1 MSTACRLV
9 FTGRHV
15 FPSRAIEWYKLRREV
30 ARVHTNRRLIVNT
43 ALMTGSSIVMRCI
56 GLVFQAWIVG
66 RIGAAG
72 IGLYQ
77 LVMSVSVLFA
87 TFAIS
92 GIRFA
97 TTRLISEEMG
107 LERGAGVTGAMRRCA
122 CYALFFGLCAG
133 TMVYF
138 LAEPVG
144 FLWIGDART
153 VRSLRI
159 TSISLPCIA
168 LSSVMDGYFTASGRV
183 WKPTLVHLIE
193 QLVSITCVM
202 WFLSFAAAG
211 DLEQSCAAVTA
222 GGACA
227 DVVSLLLMTAMYALD
242 RRKYRRGGDT
252 VPHLTRRM
260 LSVALPLAVSAYART
275 SLTTLEHLLIP
286 RGLKSSG
293 LTADR
298 ALAGYGIVHGMALPV
313 VLFPSCLLYALADLL
328 VPELT
333 TAQVSGRCGDI
344 RRLVRA
350 LLYRCL
356 LFACGTAVLL
366 LAFSGPLGRLIYHSD
381 DAGRY
386 IRLLAPLVPV
396 MYLDTVTDGCLRGL
410 GQQTRCMA
418 INVLDATLGVVLVW
432 VLLPRFG
439 LAGYIFILYFNE
451 CVNFTLSFTL
461 LRRTVRR
468 CCADEKPPA
477 G

>member
-1 MSTACRLV
+1 M
-9 FTGRHV
+9 
-15 FPSRAIEWYKLRREV
+15 
-30 ARVHTNRRLIVNT
+30 
-43 ALMTGSSIVMRCI
+43 
-56 GLVFQAWIVG
+56 
-66 RIGAAG
+66 
-72 IGLYQ
+72 
-77 LVMSVSVLFA
+77 
-87 TFAIS
+87 
-92 GIRFA
+92 
-97 TTRLISEEMG
+97 
-107 LERGAGVTGAMRRCA
+107 
-122 CYALFFGLCAG
+122 
-133 TMVYF
+133 
-138 LAEPVG
+138 
-144 FLWIGDART
+144 
-153 VRSLRI
+153 
-159 TSISLPCIA
+159 
-168 LSSVMDGYFTASGRV
+168 
-183 WKPTLVHLIE
+183 
-193 QLVSITCVM
+193 
-202 WFLSFAAAG
+202 
-211 DLEQSCAAVTA
+211 
-222 GGACA
+222 
-227 DVVSLLLMTAMYALD
+227 MTAMYTLD

-260 LSVALPLAVSAYART
+260 LAVALPLAVSAYART

-286 RGLKSSG
+286 RGLKSAG

-344 RRLVRA
+344 RRLVRT

-418 INVLDATLGVVLVW
+418 INVFDATLGVVLVW
-432 VLLPRFG
+432 ALLPRFG

-461 LRRTVRR
+461 LLRGRKTAGRLM
-468 CCADEKPPA
+468 PA
-477 G
+477 GGFGMRLRSAPQCCGVGVLGCTDGVWFFLRSSGKSKNSTRLYSRYVSAESTMPLMRLNGTTANSTSVGTLVMPLFTAVPMATI

>member
-1 MSTACRLV
+1 M
-9 FTGRHV
+9 
-15 FPSRAIEWYKLRREV
+15 
-30 ARVHTNRRLIVNT
+30 HTNRRLIVNT

-56 GLVFQAWIVG
+56 GLIFQAWIVG

-183 WKPTLVHLIE
+183 WKPTLVHLLE

-260 LSVALPLAVSAYART
+260 LAVALPLAVSAYART

-286 RGLKSSG
+286 RGLKSAG

-344 RRLVRA
+344 RRLVR
-350 LLYRCL
+350 
-356 LFACGTAVLL
+356 TL
-366 LAFSGPLGRLIYHSD
+366 LAVCVRHGRAA
-381 DAGRY
+381 AGVFRAARTADLPFGRRGALHPAARAARAGDVSRHRDR
-386 IRLLAPLVPV
+386 RLSARARPA
-396 MYLDTVTDGCLRGL
+396 DTLHGHQR
-410 GQQTRCMA
+410 
-418 INVLDATLGVVLVW
+418 
-432 VLLPRFG
+432 
-439 LAGYIFILYFNE
+439 
-451 CVNFTLSFTL
+451 
-461 LRRTVRR
+461 VRR
-468 CCADEKPPA
+468 HTRRGARVGA
-477 G
+477 AAAVRVGGVSLHFVFQ

>member
-1 MSTACRLV
+1 M
-9 FTGRHV
+9 
-15 FPSRAIEWYKLRREV
+15 
-30 ARVHTNRRLIVNT
+30 HTNHRLIVNT

-56 GLVFQAWIVG
+56 GLVFQAWVVG

-227 DVVSLLLMTAMYALD
+227 DVVSLLMMAAVYLLD
-242 RRKYRRGGDT
+242 RRKYRTGGDT

-293 LTADR
+293 LTANR

-313 VLFPSCLLYALADLL
+313 VLFPS
-328 VPELT
+328 
-333 TAQVSGRCGDI
+333 
-344 RRLVRA
+344 
-350 LLYRCL
+350 CL

-461 LRRTVRR
+461 LLRTVRR
-468 CCADEKPPA
+468 SCTDEKPPA

>member
-1 MSTACRLV
+1 M
-9 FTGRHV
+9 
-15 FPSRAIEWYKLRREV
+15 
-30 ARVHTNRRLIVNT
+30 HTNRRLIVNT

-260 LSVALPLAVSAYART
+260 LAVALPLAVSAYART

-344 RRLVRA
+344 RRLVRT
-350 LLYRCL
+350 LLYRCQI
-356 LFACGTAVLL
+356 
-366 LAFSGPLGRLIYHSD
+366 GRASC
-381 DAGRY
+381 RE
-386 IRLLAPLVPV
+386 RV
-396 MYLDTVTDGCLRGL
+396 
-410 GQQTRCMA
+410 
-418 INVLDATLGVVLVW
+418 
-432 VLLPRFG
+432 
-439 LAGYIFILYFNE
+439 
-451 CVNFTLSFTL
+451 
-461 LRRTVRR
+461 
-468 CCADEKPPA
+468 
-477 G
+477 

>member
-1 MSTACRLV
+1 M
-9 FTGRHV
+9 
-15 FPSRAIEWYKLRREV
+15 IRR
-30 ARVHTNRRLIVNT
+30 RRLIYNT
-43 ALMTGSSIVMRCI
+43 ALLTVSSLLMSCI
-56 GLVFQAWIVG
+56 GMAFQVWLVG
-66 RIGAAG
+66 RIGSAG

-77 LVMSVSVLFA
+77 LVLSVTNLLA

-97 TTRLISEEMG
+97 ATRLISEEMG

-183 WKPTLVHLIE
+183 WKPTLVHLLE

-227 DVVSLLLMTAMYALD
+227 DVASLLLMTAVYALD

-260 LSVALPLAVSAYART
+260 LAVALPLAVSAAA
-275 SLTTLEHLLIP
+275 LPAALL
-286 RGLKSSG
+286 LW
-293 LTADR
+293 
-298 ALAGYGIVHGMALPV
+298 ALAV
-313 VLFPSCLLYALADLL
+313 
-328 VPELT
+328 
-333 TAQVSGRCGDI
+333 
-344 RRLVRA
+344 
-350 LLYRCL
+350 
-356 LFACGTAVLL
+356 
-366 LAFSGPLGRLIYHSD
+366 
-381 DAGRY
+381 
-386 IRLLAPLVPV
+386 
-396 MYLDTVTDGCLRGL
+396 
-410 GQQTRCMA
+410 
-418 INVLDATLGVVLVW
+418 
-432 VLLPRFG
+432 
-439 LAGYIFILYFNE
+439 
-451 CVNFTLSFTL
+451 
-461 LRRTVRR
+461 
-468 CCADEKPPA
+468 
-477 G
+477 

>member
-1 MSTACRLV
+1 M
-9 FTGRHV
+9 
-15 FPSRAIEWYKLRREV
+15 
-30 ARVHTNRRLIVNT
+30 HTNRRLIVNT

-227 DVVSLLLMTAMYALD
+227 DVVSLLMMAAVYLLD
-242 RRKYRRGGDT
+242 RRKYRTGGDT

-260 LSVALPLAVSAYART
+260 LSV
-275 SLTTLEHLLIP
+275 
-286 RGLKSSG
+286 
-293 LTADR
+293 
-298 ALAGYGIVHGMALPV
+298 ALPV

-366 LAFSGPLGRLIYHSD
+366 LAFSGPLGQLIYHSD

-461 LRRTVRR
+461 LLRTVRR
-468 CCADEKPPA
+468 ICTDEKPPA

>member
-1 MSTACRLV
+1 M
-9 FTGRHV
+9 
-15 FPSRAIEWYKLRREV
+15 
-30 ARVHTNRRLIVNT
+30 HTNRRLIVNT

-222 GGACA
+222 G
-227 DVVSLLLMTAMYALD
+227 
-242 RRKYRRGGDT
+242 
-252 VPHLTRRM
+252 
-260 LSVALPLAVSAYART
+260 
-275 SLTTLEHLLIP
+275 
-286 RGLKSSG
+286 
-293 LTADR
+293 
-298 ALAGYGIVHGMALPV
+298 
-313 VLFPSCLLYALADLL
+313 
-328 VPELT
+328 
-333 TAQVSGRCGDI
+333 
-344 RRLVRA
+344 
-350 LLYRCL
+350 
-356 LFACGTAVLL
+356 
-366 LAFSGPLGRLIYHSD
+366 FSGPPGRSAASMRTALHASSSRSS
-381 DAGRY
+381 ALSGKKRSGRY
-386 IRLLAPLVPV
+386 RAES
-396 MYLDTVTDGCLRGL
+396 VTAARTASG
-410 GQQTRCMA
+410 A
-418 INVLDATLGVVLVW
+418 IST
-432 VLLPRFG
+432 P
-439 LAGYIFILYFNE
+439 
-451 CVNFTLSFTL
+451 
-461 LRRTVRR
+461 
-468 CCADEKPPA
+468 
-477 G
+477 

>member
-1 MSTACRLV
+1 M
-9 FTGRHV
+9 
-15 FPSRAIEWYKLRREV
+15 
-30 ARVHTNRRLIVNT
+30 
-43 ALMTGSSIVMRCI
+43 
-56 GLVFQAWIVG
+56 
-66 RIGAAG
+66 
-72 IGLYQ
+72 
-77 LVMSVSVLFA
+77 
-87 TFAIS
+87 
-92 GIRFA
+92 
-97 TTRLISEEMG
+97 
-107 LERGAGVTGAMRRCA
+107 
-122 CYALFFGLCAG
+122 
-133 TMVYF
+133 
-138 LAEPVG
+138 
-144 FLWIGDART
+144 
-153 VRSLRI
+153 
-159 TSISLPCIA
+159 
-168 LSSVMDGYFTASGRV
+168 
-183 WKPTLVHLIE
+183 
-193 QLVSITCVM
+193 
-202 WFLSFAAAG
+202 
-211 DLEQSCAAVTA
+211 CAAVTA

-227 DVVSLLLMTAMYALD
+227 DVVSLLMMAAMYLLD
-242 RRKYRRGGDT
+242 RRKYRTGGDT

-260 LSVALPLAVSAYART
+260 LAVALPLAVSAYART

-286 RGLKSSG
+286 
-293 LTADR
+293 
-298 ALAGYGIVHGMALPV
+298 
-313 VLFPSCLLYALADLL
+313 LYALADLL

-461 LRRTVRR
+461 LLRTVRR
-468 CCADEKPPA
+468 SCTDEKPPA

>member
-202 WFLSFAAAG
+202 
-211 DLEQSCAAVTA
+211 
-222 GGACA
+222 
-227 DVVSLLLMTAMYALD
+227 
-242 RRKYRRGGDT
+242 
-252 VPHLTRRM
+252 
-260 LSVALPLAVSAYART
+260 
-275 SLTTLEHLLIP
+275 
-286 RGLKSSG
+286 
-293 LTADR
+293 
-298 ALAGYGIVHGMALPV
+298 
-313 VLFPSCLLYALADLL
+313 
-328 VPELT
+328 
-333 TAQVSGRCGDI
+333 
-344 RRLVRA
+344 
-350 LLYRCL
+350 
-356 LFACGTAVLL
+356 
-366 LAFSGPLGRLIYHSD
+366 
-381 DAGRY
+381 
-386 IRLLAPLVPV
+386 
-396 MYLDTVTDGCLRGL
+396 
-410 GQQTRCMA
+410 
-418 INVLDATLGVVLVW
+418 
-432 VLLPRFG
+432 
-439 LAGYIFILYFNE
+439 
-451 CVNFTLSFTL
+451 
-461 LRRTVRR
+461 
-468 CCADEKPPA
+468 
-477 G
+477 

>member
-1 MSTACRLV
+1 MSTACRPV
-9 FTGRHV
+9 NAGRHV
-15 FPSRAIEWYKLRREV
+15 FRSRAIEWYKLRREV

-183 WKPTLVHLIE
+183 WKPTLVHLLE

-227 DVVSLLLMTAMYALD
+227 DVVSLLLMAAMYALD

-260 LSVALPLAVSAYART
+260 LAVALPLAVSAYART

-293 LTADR
+293 LSADR

-344 RRLVRA
+344 RRLVRT

-451 CVNFTLSFTL
+451 CVNFALSFTL
-461 LRRTVRR
+461 LLRTVRR
-468 CCADEKPPA
+468 SCTDEKPPA

>member
-1 MSTACRLV
+1 MHR
-9 FTGRHV
+9 
-15 FPSRAIEWYKLRREV
+15 
-30 ARVHTNRRLIVNT
+30 NRRLIVNT

-56 GLVFQAWIVG
+56 GLIFQAWIVG

-133 TMVYF
+133 
-138 LAEPVG
+138 
-144 FLWIGDART
+144 T

-260 LSVALPLAVSAYART
+260 LAVALPLAVSAYART

-313 VLFPSCLLYALADLL
+313 VLFPSCLRYALADLL

-344 RRLVRA
+344 RRLVRT

-386 IRLLAPLVPV
+386 IRLLALLVPV

-461 LRRTVRR
+461 LLRTVRR
-468 CCADEKPPA
+468 ICGGKKPPA

>member
-1 MSTACRLV
+1 M
-9 FTGRHV
+9 
-15 FPSRAIEWYKLRREV
+15 
-30 ARVHTNRRLIVNT
+30 HTNHRLIVNT

-56 GLVFQAWIVG
+56 GLVFQAWVVG

-202 WFLSFAAAG
+202 WFLSLAATG

-227 DVVSLLLMTAMYALD
+227 DAVSLLMMTAMYTLD

-260 LSVALPLAVSAYART
+260 LAV
-275 SLTTLEHLLIP
+275 
-286 RGLKSSG
+286 
-293 LTADR
+293 
-298 ALAGYGIVHGMALPV
+298 ALPV

-344 RRLVRA
+344 RRLVRT

-461 LRRTVRR
+461 LLRTVRR
-468 CCADEKPPA
+468 SCTDEKPPA

>member
-1 MSTACRLV
+1 M
-9 FTGRHV
+9 
-15 FPSRAIEWYKLRREV
+15 
-30 ARVHTNRRLIVNT
+30 HTNRRLIVNT

-56 GLVFQAWIVG
+56 GLIFQAWIVG

-260 LSVALPLAVSAYART
+260 LAVALPLAVSAYART

-293 LTADR
+293 LSADR

-344 RRLVRA
+344 RRLVRT

-356 LFACGTAVLL
+356 LFACGT
-366 LAFSGPLGRLIYHSD
+366 D

-432 VLLPRFG
+432 ALLPRFG

-461 LRRTVRR
+461 LLRTVRR
-468 CCADEKPPA
+468 SCSDEKPPA

>member
-1 MSTACRLV
+1 M
-9 FTGRHV
+9 
-15 FPSRAIEWYKLRREV
+15 
-30 ARVHTNRRLIVNT
+30 HTNRRLIVNT

-159 TSISLPCIA
+159 TSISLPCIS

-227 DVVSLLLMTAMYALD
+227 DVVSLLMMAAMYLLD
-242 RRKYRRGGDT
+242 RRLPARARPADALHGHQCARR
-252 VPHLTRRM
+252 HARR
-260 LSVALPLAVSAYART
+260 SARVGA
-275 SLTTLEHLLIP
+275 
-286 RGLKSSG
+286 
-293 LTADR
+293 A
-298 ALAGYGIVHGMALPV
+298 AA
-313 VLFPSCLLYALADLL
+313 
-328 VPELT
+328 
-333 TAQVSGRCGDI
+333 
-344 RRLVRA
+344 VRA
-350 LLYRCL
+350 GGVHLHFVFQRVRELHAQL
-356 LFACGTAVLL
+356 H
-366 LAFSGPLGRLIYHSD
+366 LAAARG
-381 DAGRY
+381 
-386 IRLLAPLVPV
+386 APQLQ
-396 MYLDTVTDGCLRGL
+396 R
-410 GQQTRCMA
+410 
-418 INVLDATLGVVLVW
+418 
-432 VLLPRFG
+432 
-439 LAGYIFILYFNE
+439 
-451 CVNFTLSFTL
+451 
-461 LRRTVRR
+461 
-468 CCADEKPPA
+468 
-477 G
+477 